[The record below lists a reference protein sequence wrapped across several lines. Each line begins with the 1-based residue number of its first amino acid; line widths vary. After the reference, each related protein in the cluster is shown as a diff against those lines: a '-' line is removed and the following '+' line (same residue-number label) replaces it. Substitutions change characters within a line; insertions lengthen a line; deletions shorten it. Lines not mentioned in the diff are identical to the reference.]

1 MSLKIKMETFMSPE
15 INRRV
20 FLKAASAGIV
30 TLVNFKSW
38 TSITRGQAVQE
49 KDVIEIKIDRNAD
62 IGRWYFEPVGLYIRP
77 GQKVRWICERWGS
90 SATAF
95 HPVNENHELR
105 IPKKAK
111 PFDSGILFDRG
122 IPGSTFDY
130 VFEHEGTYD
139 YFSRNHE
146 IVGTVGRI
154 VVGTPGGPGE
164 KPLGHGE
171 SEGRSVIFPDVRKL
185 LSWLTSDKIVR
196 EKIVSYPI
204 DLMAL
209 TYPRHESHF

>member
-38 TSITRGQAVQE
+38 TSITRGQAVHE
-49 KDVIEIKIDRNAD
+49 KDVIEIKIYQNDF

-77 GQKVRWICERWGS
+77 GQKVRWICEMWGS

-130 VFEHEGTYD
+130 VDRRLFRSPGSSTRSTGGRGSVVSISSNCDADFEE
-139 YFSRNHE
+139 
-146 IVGTVGRI
+146 
-154 VVGTPGGPGE
+154 
-164 KPLGHGE
+164 
-171 SEGRSVIFPDVRKL
+171 
-185 LSWLTSDKIVR
+185 
-196 EKIVSYPI
+196 
-204 DLMAL
+204 
-209 TYPRHESHF
+209 